1 MNEFP
6 ENQNNTETDDLPN
19 ENKRETF
26 RDEYA
31 EFATVFSEP
40 EQKSGKKIKKGGIKR
55 QMKAVIASA
64 AALAL
69 LIGGTVAVIKLVPE
83 KDDSTSSASSLFSD
97 ISLVNNQADDLN
109 SVTVTNSNG
118 KYTFLSEKTTSSDSS
133 GTETTVWY
141 IDGIDKSFVS
151 SENIETVIKAAA
163 SVTAKRSITEKSEEE
178 CGLDAPKYQVDVK
191 SEKDGDYSI
200 YIGSESPDQTGT
212 YVKVSTMDGIYLV
225 YDSGLL
231 SFDFN
236 ILDFANTTK
245 LPAASFTTSIS
256 SYCDDSGN
264 LTSFDTLTLSGKR
277 FQKPVV
283 LKPNP
288 DSELSKYLGYVIES
302 ESGRYA
308 NSDRVNPIFKL
319 FSEGMTMV
327 GAYSFDESAESLA
340 KYNLNDPDL
349 TITLSVSGEK
359 KQFKVSVVDDTYCAV
374 VGDNTGYVRK
384 VALEDIPV
392 AKYTVDDIYSSFVYI
407 NTISD
412 MANITVELDGEKYS
426 FDISENDE
434 DSDEECTVLCNGTK
448 ITASYFQNF
457 YQSLIGVTAADYTTQ
472 KVSDQPSL
480 TVSYTRQNGETT
492 TIAYNKLSATKYQ
505 YSVNGTPT
513 GRVVS
518 SEYNK
523 IVKYVKRVANNQ
535 DIA

>member
-1 MNEFP
+1 MNELP
-6 ENQNNTETDDLPN
+6 ENQNTAEEDNLPN
-19 ENKRETF
+19 ESKQGTF

-31 EFATVFSEP
+31 EFTTVFSEP
-40 EQKSGKKIKKGGIKR
+40 EQKNGKRIKTGGIKR

-64 AALAL
+64 VALAL
-69 LIGGTVAVIKLVPE
+69 LVGGTVAVVKLIPE
-83 KDDSTSSASSLFSD
+83 KDDSSSSSSSLFSD
-97 ISLVNNQADDLN
+97 ISLVSAQSSDLD

-151 SENIETVIKAAA
+151 SESIETVVKSAA

-191 SEKDGDYSI
+191 SEKDGDYSL

-212 YVKVSTMDGIYLV
+212 YVKISTMDGIYLV

-231 SFDFN
+231 AFDFD

-245 LPAASFTTSIS
+245 LPAASFTSSIS

-264 LTSFDTLTLSGKR
+264 LTTFDTLTLSGKR
-277 FQKPVV
+277 FPNTVV
-283 LKPNP
+283 LKPNT
-288 DSELSKYLGYVIES
+288 DSELSKYLGYIIES
-302 ESGRYA
+302 ENGRYA
-308 NSDRVNPIFKL
+308 NADRVNPIFKL

-327 GAYSFDESAESLA
+327 GAYAFDESAESLA
-340 KYNLNDPDL
+340 KYHLNNPDL

-359 KQFKVSVVDDTYCAV
+359 KQFKVSVLDDTYCAV
-374 VGDNTGYVRK
+374 VGDGTGYIRK

-392 AKYTVDDIYSSFVYI
+392 ANYTIDDIYSSFVYI
-407 NTISD
+407 NTITD
-412 MANITVELDGEKYS
+412 MANITVTLDGEKYS

-434 DSDEECTVLCNGTK
+434 NSDEECTVLCNGNK

-472 KVSDQPSL
+472 KVSGEPSL
-480 TVSYTRQNGETT
+480 TVSYTRHNGETT
-492 TIAYNKLSATKYQ
+492 TIAYNKVSATKYQ

-523 IVKYVKRVANNQ
+523 IVKYVKRVANDK
-535 DIA
+535 DIT